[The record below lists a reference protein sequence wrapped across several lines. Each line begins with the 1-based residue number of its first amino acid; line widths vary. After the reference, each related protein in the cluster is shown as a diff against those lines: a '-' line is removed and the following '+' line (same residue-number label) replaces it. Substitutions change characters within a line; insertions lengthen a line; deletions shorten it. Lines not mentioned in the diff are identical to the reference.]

1 MEGLAPLPGDCDAEA
16 NMINNRGEI
25 VGDSTGV
32 SATGRARTR
41 AVLWIDGQPLDL
53 LTLVPAASGWRR
65 LVFATGINDRG
76 EIVGT
81 GVNQQGIPRA
91 FLLRPHQGN

>member
-1 MEGLAPLPGDCDAEA
+1 
-16 NMINNRGEI
+16 MINNRGEI